1 MKENEEPLNRLL
13 RNADILISNLKRLE
27 YEGMT
32 TLDEAEKPY
41 RDKSVERQREINS
54 EYSIKIE
61 GSKGTKHVN
70 PNKNH
75 DFQVSEHEYD
85 PIKHFMEIQQA
96 SSTISKEKQQQETDL
111 SQMD

>member
-1 MKENEEPLNRLL
+1 MLHSSHG
-13 RNADILISNLKRLE
+13 SNK
-27 YEGMT
+27 
-32 TLDEAEKPY
+32 
-41 RDKSVERQREINS
+41 QRVCGHIQVHQQHGLNS

-75 DFQVSEHEYD
+75 DLQVSEHEYD